1 MTGLQEDVADDPAN
15 LSGNTSD
22 YKHLDLLFAEG
33 APSGCPYTSK
43 FTPPWSLNKVGVSHM
58 ICE

>member
-22 YKHLDLLFAEG
+22 YKHLDLLSTEG
-33 APSGCPYTSK
+33 AP
-43 FTPPWSLNKVGVSHM
+43 FTVPSHF
-58 ICE
+58 